1 MSHSEGAAID
11 VDLLAASLRADA
23 SDLNAFVE
31 SLATKLEDAIPGSV
45 TVERSRRGML
55 GPKLVRKIAVD
66 AAGQRLELVRGAG
79 DSVQTTGC
87 KLSGGIVLKREPLD
101 MDSWLAALGATLAD
115 EAQRSRQTRQALE
128 RLLMD

>member
-1 MSHSEGAAID
+1 MHRKSSCPVI
-11 VDLLAASLRADA
+11 LLLSL
-23 SDLNAFVE
+23 F
-31 SLATKLEDAIPGSV
+31 LALPVVTGQTKP
-45 TVERSRRGML
+45 
-55 GPKLVRKIAVD
+55 VD

>member
-1 MSHSEGAAID
+1 MSHSDGAAID

-66 AAGQRLELVRGAG
+66 AAGHLLELVRGAG

-87 KLSGGIVLKREPLD
+87 KLSCGIVLKREPLD